1 MTPPLSASN
10 SPKRSTLGS
19 NLGKGIGLGL
29 VVASGFSLIATIIWL
44 AYGSTKHDSAG
55 PSYGALI
62 GMYYSGG
69 LLGGALVGLA
79 WPLKRYLL
87 GSAFLGV
94 IGVFPL
100 YLGAAFLE
108 SPHSHWLTS
117 ANLQIASLLALL
129 VGVPVGSW
137 SWLRANPPPQWIRA
151 LLYPSRITVGV
162 AWFLGIAISAAS
174 LFPTKWTGDW
184 PFALVVLV
192 TLMLFA
198 APLGVALFVT
208 LRRFGDYGP

>member
-1 MTPPLSASN
+1 MTRPESASN
-10 SPKRSTLGS
+10 GPAPSTLGS

-44 AYGSTKHDSAG
+44 AFGSTEPDSAG

-62 GMYYSGG
+62 GMYYSAG

-79 WPLKRYLL
+79 WPLRRYFL

-108 SPHSHWLTS
+108 SGHSHWLTS
-117 ANLQIASLLALL
+117 ENIQIASLLALL
-129 VGVPVGSW
+129 VGFPV
-137 SWLRANPPPQWIRA
+137 
-151 LLYPSRITVGV
+151 
-162 AWFLGIAISAAS
+162 
-174 LFPTKWTGDW
+174 
-184 PFALVVLV
+184 
-192 TLMLFA
+192 
-198 APLGVALFVT
+198 
-208 LRRFGDYGP
+208 